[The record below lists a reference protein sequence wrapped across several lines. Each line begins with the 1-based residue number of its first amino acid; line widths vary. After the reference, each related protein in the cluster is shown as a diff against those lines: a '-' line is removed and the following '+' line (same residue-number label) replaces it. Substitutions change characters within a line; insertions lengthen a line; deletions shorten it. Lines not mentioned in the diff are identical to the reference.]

1 MARALY
7 RTYRPQKLT
16 DVVGQEHITT
26 ALNRAL
32 TNGTVSHAYLFT
44 GPRGVGKTSIA
55 RILAHEVNG
64 LPYEDNRQHLDIIEI
79 DAASN
84 RRIDEIRDLRDK
96 VHIAPTSAKYKV
108 YIIDEVHML
117 TKEAFNALLKTLE
130 EPPAHVV
137 FILATTEVHKLP
149 ETIIS
154 RTQRYAFKPVDR
166 PAVVAHLQH
175 LAAAEKIDIETAAL
189 ELIAAHGEGSFR
201 DSISLLD
208 QVRNSGEK
216 VTLADVQAVLGIAP
230 HEAVA
235 AIVSSLATHDIP
247 AIAAQLQQL
256 QARGNDPAQVARQIA
271 ALLRE
276 GLIAGKP
283 ALPSTLLLQLL
294 TKLIDVP
301 ASFSP
306 RAYLEIALLDTA
318 LAGAELPAQSVS
330 VTSAPTSNVV
340 KNTSKSTAAGSS
352 GLAKPQLKTVPKAE
366 TAQTKVMSEPVAAT
380 TAVITEPHPSSF
392 RRTVATHDD
401 EAADSGPTSDAVID
415 ADLWPQILG
424 ALKQKHNTIYTL
436 ARTAKPSF
444 GPGTITLEFK
454 FAFHQKRLNEVK
466 NKQIIADIVAGVA
479 GEQLQ
484 IICTVGEGATESVT
498 ATPMLPPAEGEVVH
512 NVAIPPVP
520 PAPTPP
526 TAVSAAA
533 PQSPTVATISNIFGG
548 AEVLE
553 S

>member
-7 RTYRPQKLT
+7 RTYRPQKLAE
-16 DVVGQEHITT
+16 VVGQEHITT

-32 TNGTVSHAYLFT
+32 QNGTISHAYLFT

-55 RILAHEVNG
+55 RILAHEINQ
-64 LPYEDNRQHLDIIEI
+64 LPYEDDRQHLDIIEI

-96 VHIAPTSAKYKV
+96 VHVAPTSAKFKV

-175 LAAAEKIDIETAAL
+175 LADAEKITIEPAAL

-208 QVRNSGEK
+208 QVRNSGEQ
-216 VTLADVQAVLGIAP
+216 VTLADVQGVLGIAP
-230 HEAVA
+230 NELIDTIIQALG
-235 AIVSSLATHDIP
+235 SHDIT
-247 AIAAQLQQL
+247 AIAGQLTQLQN
-256 QARGNDPAQVARQIA
+256 AGHDPAQVARQLA
-271 ALLRE
+271 RSLRE

-294 TKLIDVP
+294 AKLIDVP
-301 ASFSP
+301 ASSSP
-306 RAYLEIALLDTA
+306 KAYLEIALLDTA
-318 LAGAELPAQSVS
+318 LTGAEMPGAIVAAAPAPKP
-330 VTSAPTSNVV
+330 APKPAV
-340 KNTSKSTAAGSS
+340 KTPEA
-352 GLAKPQLKTVPKAE
+352 
-366 TAQTKVMSEPVAAT
+366 KVMSEPVAAP
-380 TAVITEPHPSSF
+380 TAVVTEPHPSTF
-392 RRTVATHDD
+392 RKKLAARDEEPAATT
-401 EAADSGPTSDAVID
+401 PTSDAVIED
-415 ADLWPQILG
+415 GLWPQILA

-444 GPGTITLEFK
+444 GPGTITLEFG
-454 FAFHQKRLNEVK
+454 FAFHQKRMNDVK
-466 NKQIIADIVAGVA
+466 NKQLVAEIVEGVT
-479 GEQLQ
+479 GENMQ
-484 IICTVGEGATESVT
+484 IICIVGEGAATPAS
-498 ATPMLPPAEGEVVH
+498 ATPMLPPEGGEVVH
-512 NVAIPPVP
+512 SVAMPPVP
-520 PAPTPP
+520 PVPQAVAPAPP
-526 TAVSAAA
+526 AA
-533 PQSPTVATISNIFGG
+533 PSNEVVSTISNIFGG

>member
-7 RTYRPQKLT
+7 RTYRPQKLA
-16 DVVGQEHITT
+16 DVVGQEHITS
-26 ALNRAL
+26 ALSRAL

-64 LPYEDNRQHLDIIEI
+64 LPYEDDSLHLDIIEI

-154 RTQRYAFKPVDR
+154 RTQRYAFKPVNR

-175 LAAAEKIDIETAAL
+175 LADAEKITIETAAL

-216 VTLADVQAVLGIAP
+216 VSLADVQSMLGIAP
-230 HEAVA
+230 AELIETITSALA
-235 AIVSSLATHDIP
+235 AHDI
-247 AIAAQLQQL
+247 AGIAAQLTQL
-256 QARGNDPAQVARQIA
+256 QNAGHDPAQVARQLA
-271 ALLRE
+271 THLRA

-283 ALPSTLLLQLL
+283 ALPSSLLLQLL

-301 ASFSP
+301 ASSSP
-306 RAYLEIALLDTA
+306 KSYLEIALLDTA
-318 LAGAELPAQSVS
+318 LAGAELPASVPIAAVAPAVS
-330 VTSAPTSNVV
+330 KSKPTPTAPT
-340 KNTSKSTAAGSS
+340 AG
-352 GLAKPQLKTVPKAE
+352 KPAE
-366 TAQTKVMSEPVAAT
+366 PKVMQEPVQAPT
-380 TAVITEPHPSSF
+380 PTVTEPHPSTF
-392 RRTVATHDD
+392 QKKFVKHAEEPQEDT
-401 EAADSGPTSDAVID
+401 GPTSDAVIEQ
-415 ADLWPQILG
+415 DLWPQILA
-424 ALKQKHNTIYTL
+424 ALKQKHNTIHTL
-436 ARTAKPSF
+436 ARTAKPTF
-444 GPGTITLEFK
+444 GPGTVTLEFA
-454 FAFHQKRLNEVK
+454 FAFHQKRLNEAK
-466 NKQIIADIVAGVA
+466 NKQIIAEIVQGVT
-479 GEQLQ
+479 GENLQ
-484 IICTVGEGATESVT
+484 IICIVGEGVSEPVT
-498 ATPMLPPAEGEVVH
+498 AGPMLPPEGDEVIH
-512 NVAIPPVP
+512 NVAVPPVP
-520 PAPTPP
+520 PAPAASSAPAPAANGTGSD
-526 TAVSAAA
+526 AVAA
-533 PQSPTVATISNIFGG
+533 ISNIFGS

>member
-7 RTYRPQKLT
+7 RTYRPQKLA
-16 DVVGQEHITT
+16 DVLGQEHITT
-26 ALNRAL
+26 ALSRAL
-32 TNGTVSHAYLFT
+32 ANGTISHAYLFT

-64 LPYEDNRQHLDIIEI
+64 LPYEDDSMHLDIIEI

-96 VHIAPTSAKYKV
+96 VHVAPTSAKYKV

-175 LAAAEKIDIETAAL
+175 LADAEKISIEPAAL

-208 QVRNSGEK
+208 QVRNSGDT
-216 VTLADVQAVLGIAP
+216 VTLADVQGVLGLAPAELIQTIAT
-230 HEAVA
+230 A
-235 AIVSSLATHDIP
+235 LATHDI
-247 AIAAQLQQL
+247 AAVATQLTHMQH
-256 QARGNDPAQVARQIA
+256 AGHDPAQVARQLA
-271 ALLRE
+271 AHLRA

-283 ALPSTLLLQLL
+283 VLPSGLVLQLL

-301 ASFSP
+301 ASSSP
-306 RAYLEIALLDTA
+306 RSYLEIALLDTA
-318 LAGAELPAQSVS
+318 LTGAELPAAPASVPPKNTAGKPAEPKIMQEP
-330 VTSAPTSNVV
+330 VQAPT
-340 KNTSKSTAAGSS
+340 
-352 GLAKPQLKTVPKAE
+352 PTV
-366 TAQTKVMSEPVAAT
+366 
-380 TAVITEPHPSSF
+380 TEPHPSTF
-392 RRTVATHDD
+392 QKQFVKHDEEPPED
-401 EAADSGPTSDAVID
+401 TGPTSDAVIEQ
-415 ADLWPQILG
+415 DLWPQILT

-436 ARTAKPSF
+436 ARTAKPAF
-444 GPGTITLEFK
+444 GPGTITLEFA
-454 FAFHQKRLNEVK
+454 FAFHQKRLNEAK
-466 NKQIIADIVAGVA
+466 NKQLIAEIVQGVT
-479 GEQLQ
+479 GENLQ
-484 IICTVGEGATESVT
+484 IICTVGEGASEPVT
-498 ATPMLPPAEGEVVH
+498 VGPALPPEGDEVVH
-512 NVAIPPVP
+512 SVAVPPVP
-520 PAPTPP
+520 PAPASP
-526 TAVSAAA
+526 AAAA
-533 PQSPTVATISNIFGG
+533 PANDTVAAISNIFGG